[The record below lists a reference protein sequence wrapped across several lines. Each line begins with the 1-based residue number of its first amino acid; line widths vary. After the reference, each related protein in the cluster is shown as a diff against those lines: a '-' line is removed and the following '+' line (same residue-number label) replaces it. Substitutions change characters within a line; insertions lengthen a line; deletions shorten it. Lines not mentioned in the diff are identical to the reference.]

1 MRRFRDI
8 IEDIKAPSIQNLWLN
23 GGKLKYYGENG
34 WQDIKDQDTPTV
46 KWDDIDDKP
55 ESFTPSSHTHTKSDI
70 TDFPTL
76 ATVATSGS
84 YDDLSNKP
92 TIPSAYTLP
101 IASASALGGVKS
113 ATTGTTS
120 GRDYKVQINSD
131 GTMKVNVPW
140 VDLNTTYA
148 KATNTTLGLVMIGYT
163 ENDKNYPV
171 ELDENGKMFV
181 NVPWTDANT
190 TYDVATQSANGL
202 MSSTDKQKLDTLIL
216 VPTGGTAGQ
225 VLKKTSDGVAWQN
238 DNNTTYSVASDSSN
252 GLMSA
257 ADKSKLDNIAS
268 NANNYTLPNASTS
281 ARGGVLM
288 ATAVTDLAGTED
300 ATAICTKVN
309 ALLSALRASGALQS

>member
-23 GGKLKYYGENG
+23 GGKLKYYGEKG
-34 WQDIKDQDTPTV
+34 WQDIKGQDAPTV

-101 IASASALGGVKS
+101 IASASALGGVRS

-131 GTMKVNVPW
+131 GTMK
-140 VDLNTTYA
+140 
-148 KATNTTLGLVMIGYT
+148 
-163 ENDKNYPV
+163 
-171 ELDENGKMFV
+171 V

-252 GLMSA
+252 GLMSST
-257 ADKSKLDNIAS
+257 DKSKLDNIAS

>member
-1 MRRFRDI
+1 MKTIRTLKI
-8 IEDIKAPSIQNLWLN
+8 SPNAPDTNSVWLYKGTMKYFNN
-23 GGKLKYYGENG
+23 GEWETIGGG
-34 WQDIKDQDTPTV
+34 ATSVD
-46 KWDDIDDKP
+46 WDGITNKP
-55 ESFTPSSHTHTKSDI
+55 NF
-70 TDFPTL
+70 

-84 YDDLSNKP
+84 YNDLSDKP
-92 TIPSAYTLP
+92 DIPPAYTLP
-101 IASASALGGVKS
+101 IASSTILGGVKS
-113 ATTGTTS
+113 STTGTTS
-120 GRDYKVQINSD
+120 GRDYNVEINSD

-148 KATNTTLGLVMIGYT
+148 KATDTTLGLVMIGYT

-252 GLMSA
+252 GLMSST
-257 ADKSKLDNIAS
+257 DKSKLDNIAD
-268 NANNYTLPNASTS
+268 NANNYTLPNASAS
-281 ARGGVLM
+281 VRGGVLM
-288 ATAVTDLAGTED
+288 ATAVADLAGTED
-300 ATAICTKVN
+300 AAAICTKVN
-309 ALLSALRASGALQS
+309 ALLAALRTAGILTT

>member
-8 IEDIKAPSIQNLWLN
+8 IEDIKAPSIQDLWLN
-23 GGKLKYYGENG
+23 GGKLKYYGEKG
-34 WQDIKDQDTPTV
+34 WQDIKGQDAPTV

-76 ATVATSGS
+76 AAVATSGS
-84 YDDLSNKP
+84 YNDLSNKP

-120 GRDYKVQINSD
+120 ERDYKVQVNSD

-140 VDLNTTYA
+140 
-148 KATNTTLGLVMIGYT
+148 
-163 ENDKNYPV
+163 
-171 ELDENGKMFV
+171 
-181 NVPWTDANT
+181 TDT
-190 TYDVATQSANGL
+190 
-202 MSSTDKQKLDTLIL
+202 
-216 VPTGGTAGQ
+216 
-225 VLKKTSDGVAWQN
+225 
-238 DNNTTYSVASDSSN
+238 NTTYSTATPSAN

-268 NANNYTLPNASTS
+268 NANNYTLPNATTS
-281 ARGGVLM
+281 VRGEVLM
-288 ATAVTDLAGTED
+288 AASITDLAGTED
-300 ATAICTKVN
+300 TTAICTKIN
-309 ALLSALRASGALQS
+309 ALLAALRTAGILNQ

>member
-23 GGKLKYYGENG
+23 GGKLKYYGEKG
-34 WQDIKDQDTPTV
+34 WQDIKGQDAPTV

-70 TDFPTL
+70 TDFPTF
-76 ATVATSGS
+76 AAVATSGS
-84 YDDLSNKP
+84 YNDLSNKP

-120 GRDYKVQINSD
+120 GRDYNVQVNSD

-140 VDLNTTYA
+140 TDTNTTYNA
-148 KATNTTLGLVMIGYT
+148 AT
-163 ENDKNYPV
+163 P
-171 ELDENGKMFV
+171 
-181 NVPWTDANT
+181 
-190 TYDVATQSANGL
+190 SA
-202 MSSTDKQKLDTLIL
+202 
-216 VPTGGTAGQ
+216 
-225 VLKKTSDGVAWQN
+225 
-238 DNNTTYSVASDSSN
+238 N

-281 ARGGVLM
+281 VRGGVLM
-288 ATAVTDLAGTED
+288 AAAVADLAGTED
-300 ATAICTKVN
+300 ATAICTKIN
-309 ALLSALRASGALQS
+309 ALLSALRTAGILIS

>member
-8 IEDIKAPSIQNLWLN
+8 IEDIKAPSVQDLWLN
-23 GGKLKYYGENG
+23 GGKLKYYGEKG
-34 WQDIKDQDTPTV
+34 WQDIKGQDAPTV

-76 ATVATSGS
+76 AAVATSGS
-84 YDDLSNKP
+84 YNDLSNKP
-92 TIPSAYTLP
+92 TIPSAYILP

-120 GRDYKVQINSD
+120 GRDYKVQVNSD

-140 VDLNTTYA
+140 TDTNTTYNA
-148 KATNTTLGLVMIGYT
+148 AT
-163 ENDKNYPV
+163 P
-171 ELDENGKMFV
+171 
-181 NVPWTDANT
+181 
-190 TYDVATQSANGL
+190 SA
-202 MSSTDKQKLDTLIL
+202 
-216 VPTGGTAGQ
+216 
-225 VLKKTSDGVAWQN
+225 
-238 DNNTTYSVASDSSN
+238 N

-281 ARGGVLM
+281 TRGGVLM
-288 ATAVTDLAGTED
+288 AAAVADLAGTED
-300 ATAICTKVN
+300 ATAICTKIN
-309 ALLSALRASGALQS
+309 ALLSALRTAGILTS

>member
-1 MRRFRDI
+1 MRRLKDI

-34 WQDIKDQDTPTV
+34 WQDIKGQDTPIV
-46 KWDDIDDKP
+46 KWDDIEDKP
-55 ESFTPSSHTHTKSDI
+55 KTFTPSSHTHTKSDI

-76 ATVATSGS
+76 ATVSYSGS
-84 YDDLSNKP
+84 YNDLSNKP

-140 VDLNTTYA
+140 TDTNTTYNA
-148 KATNTTLGLVMIGYT
+148 AT
-163 ENDKNYPV
+163 P
-171 ELDENGKMFV
+171 
-181 NVPWTDANT
+181 
-190 TYDVATQSANGL
+190 SA
-202 MSSTDKQKLDTLIL
+202 
-216 VPTGGTAGQ
+216 
-225 VLKKTSDGVAWQN
+225 
-238 DNNTTYSVASDSSN
+238 N

-281 ARGGVLM
+281 TRGGVLM
-288 ATAVTDLAGTED
+288 AAAVADLAGTED
-300 ATAICTKVN
+300 ADAICTKVN
-309 ALLSALRASGALQS
+309 ALLSALRTAGILTS

>member
-1 MRRFRDI
+1 MRRFKDI
-8 IEDIKAPSIQNLWLN
+8 IEDIKAPSVQDLWLN
-23 GGKLKYYGENG
+23 GGKLKYYGEKG
-34 WQDIKDQDTPTV
+34 WQDIKGQDAPTV
-46 KWDDIDDKP
+46 KWDDIEDKP
-55 ESFTPSSHTHTKSDI
+55 ETFAPSSHTHTKSDI

-76 ATVATSGS
+76 AAVATSGS

-92 TIPSAYTLP
+92 AIPSAYTLP

-120 GRDYKVQINSD
+120 GRDYKVQVDSD

-140 VDLNTTYA
+140 TNTTYNA
-148 KATNTTLGLVMIGYT
+148 AT
-163 ENDKNYPV
+163 P
-171 ELDENGKMFV
+171 
-181 NVPWTDANT
+181 
-190 TYDVATQSANGL
+190 SA
-202 MSSTDKQKLDTLIL
+202 
-216 VPTGGTAGQ
+216 
-225 VLKKTSDGVAWQN
+225 
-238 DNNTTYSVASDSSN
+238 N

-288 ATAVTDLAGTED
+288 ATAVADLAGTED

-309 ALLSALRASGALQS
+309 ALLSALRASGVLQS

>member
-34 WQDIKDQDTPTV
+34 WQDIKGQDAPTI
-46 KWDDIDDKP
+46 KWDDIEDKP
-55 ESFTPSSHTHTKSDI
+55 KTFAPSSHTHTKSDI

-76 ATVATSGS
+76 AAVATSGS
-84 YDDLSNKP
+84 YNDLSNKP

-140 VDLNTTYA
+140 VNTDTTY
-148 KATNTTLGLVMIGYT
+148 N
-163 ENDKNYPV
+163 
-171 ELDENGKMFV
+171 
-181 NVPWTDANT
+181 
-190 TYDVATQSANGL
+190 VATSSA
-202 MSSTDKQKLDTLIL
+202 
-216 VPTGGTAGQ
+216 
-225 VLKKTSDGVAWQN
+225 
-238 DNNTTYSVASDSSN
+238 N

-281 ARGGVLM
+281 TRGGVLM
-288 ATAVTDLAGTED
+288 AAAVADLAGTED
-300 ATAICTKVN
+300 ATAICTKIN
-309 ALLSALRASGALQS
+309 ALLSALRTAGILTS